1 MYKAVI
7 RGKVFSPDRIF
18 SARGYAKAVF
28 PNTPLDA
35 RAVGKVLYF
44 TLRNYVYTDSCD
56 VNASLVEAIPTTYT
70 GNIEWAVDYYPDVA
84 HEEEQWED

>member
-1 MYKAVI
+1 MFKAVVQ
-7 RGKVFSPDRIF
+7 GKVYSPDRIF

-44 TLRNYVYTDSCD
+44 TLRNYAYTDSCD

-70 GNIEWAVDYYPDVA
+70 GNIEWAVDYYPA
-84 HEEEQWED
+84 APNEEQWED